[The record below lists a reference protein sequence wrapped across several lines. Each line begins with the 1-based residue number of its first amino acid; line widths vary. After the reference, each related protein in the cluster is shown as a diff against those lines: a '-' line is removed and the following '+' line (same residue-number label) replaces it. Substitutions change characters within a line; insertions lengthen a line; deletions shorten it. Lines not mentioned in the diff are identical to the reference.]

1 MHTRTRYSVA
11 IAASLPFAIVVSAG
25 AQTVPPAT
33 SAAPRAPAVTELP
46 SPTTAL
52 LQAVYA
58 VNAQVVWASG
68 HKGAV
73 LRSRDG
79 GRSWERFETPA
90 GDTLEYRDI
99 HATGADT
106 AWILSAGDGSKSR
119 IYRTTNGGAT
129 WRLQFLNADSAA
141 FYDCFSFGSSTS
153 GVAFGDASHTR
164 TNLLRTDNG
173 GASWTLLPASSVPA
187 PLPGEGAFAASGRC
201 VVHGD
206 PNTVYV
212 ATGAPGARLFRSR
225 DAGRSWTVENTPF
238 TRGTA
243 AGLTG
248 LSFINGTLG
257 IAVAADIN
265 RLRTDT
271 SQSVVGVTRDGGR
284 TWEMRARPPLPGAL
298 AGVTWVP
305 DAGPGVAVAVGF
317 GGAFYT
323 TDEGRSWTTITNAV
337 TTGVAAFGRT
347 VWIGGGN
354 GKLWR
359 LDF

>member
-11 IAASLPFAIVVSAG
+11 IAATLSAAIAVSAG

-58 VNAQVVWASG
+58 VNAQVVWVSG

-90 GDTLEYRDI
+90 
-99 HATGADT
+99 
-106 AWILSAGDGSKSR
+106 AGDGSRSR

-153 GVAFGDASHTR
+153 GVAFGDAANTR

-284 TWEMRARPPLPGAL
+284 TWEMRTRPPLPGAL